1 MSSTGGVKLTVWS
14 SSLPSNRATRVSG
27 GVLMSCA
34 VLQGSRKDSLL
45 TSLDGPLSAGLYQ
58 LLGNCSNSDRWM

>member
-1 MSSTGGVKLTVWS
+1 M
-14 SSLPSNRATRVSG
+14 RMSG

-45 TSLDGPLSAGLYQ
+45 TSLDGPESAGSYRLE
-58 LLGNCSNSDRWM
+58 GSRSNSVKWM